1 MLLFKKKFLPAIRSG
16 QKRQTLRFWKWR
28 HMRAGQRSYI
38 PGVGHIL
45 VTAVEEV
52 RLEDLTE
59 ADAHADGFA
68 SLAELKA
75 ELEAIYPTQQAQG
88 RKLFRVLFEL
98 APREAK
104 TLDDNSSTT
113 QRPKRRTSRRKA

>member
-38 PGVGHIL
+38 PGAGHIL

-52 RLEDLTE
+52 RLEDLTDS
-59 ADAHADGFA
+59 DALADGFA
-68 SLAELKA
+68 SLEELKA
-75 ELEAIYPTQQAQG
+75 ELAAIYPAHQAQG
-88 RKLFRVLFEL
+88 RKLFRIMFEL
-98 APREAK
+98 IPRESLASHE
-104 TLDDNSSTT
+104 NSRPDRP
-113 QRPKRRTSRRKA
+113 QRRRKSNRSA